1 MQYLYEVIMNFWGF
15 FFGGADYATTLT
27 PNLLNIIEFLAA
39 VSTIAVVMELIVK
52 PLFGLLPWRKKQ

>member
-15 FFGGADYATTLT
+15 FFGGVDYATTLT